1 MSSTRLFPL
10 QSKLPGRAGLWVSM
24 KQVEAVSRILA
35 FIMERA
41 KLTKGILAV
50 LGMATVLITCHRS
63 LILSRTNG
71 VCRSLLPFVI

>member
-35 FIMERA
+35 FNMERA
-41 KLTKGILAV
+41 KLTKGI
-50 LGMATVLITCHRS
+50 
-63 LILSRTNG
+63 
-71 VCRSLLPFVI
+71 